1 MKVHSFHPWDVSPA
15 EAIAI
20 QRRLCEKIIISDD
33 FDAGGV
39 RTIAGADV
47 SYAKGDDCFYATVV
61 VLSYPSLEIIEIKH
75 GVGKPTFPYIPGLLV
90 FREGPV
96 IIKVFEELEES
107 PDVIIFDGH
116 GVSHPR
122 GIGIA
127 THMGILLSTP
137 SIGCAKSKLVGKY
150 EGLGTECG
158 VSAPLVN
165 NGKTVGT
172 VLRSREGVEPVF
184 VSVGHKIQLSTA
196 VEIVQN
202 CLRGYR
208 LPEPT
213 RLAHIYSNKLR
224 TGEIEIASKKS
235 LTRVAENLT
244 LDI

>member
-1 MKVHSFHPWDVSPA
+1 MKVPNLHPWDVTPA

-20 QRRLCEKIIISDD
+20 QKCLCEKIIYRDD
-33 FDAGGV
+33 VDASGV

-47 SYAKGDDCFYATVV
+47 SYAKGENCFYATVV
-61 VLSYPSLEIIEIKH
+61 VLSYPGLEITEIRH

-96 IIKVFEELEES
+96 IIKVFEELEAS

-127 THMGILLSTP
+127 THMGILLDTP
-137 SIGCAKSKLVGKY
+137 SIGCAKSTLVGKY
-150 EGLGTECG
+150 EGLASEKGAAVPMVKDGETIGT
-158 VSAPLVN
+158 A
-165 NGKTVGT
+165 
-172 VLRSREGVEPVF
+172 LRSREDVEPIF
-184 VSVGHKIQLSTA
+184 ISVGHKIQLSTA

-224 TGEIEIASKKS
+224 TGEIEMVEKKS
-235 LTRVAENLT
+235 VKRAPENLT